1 MQAGLVE
8 TAVAQLHSCSTARL
22 PGCSAAQLSHL
33 TCSLRQ
39 DQAIQSAHAA
49 DAAAAAQPYC
59 RCRRCVSLTFNFNR
73 FQHLQADKWKTIE
86 GKPISAS
93 LHHAVEA
100 MVGQM
105 NSGIATLPALQ
116 NQR

>member
-1 MQAGLVE
+1 M
-8 TAVAQLHSCSTARL
+8 
-22 PGCSAAQLSHL
+22 
-33 TCSLRQ
+33 
-39 DQAIQSAHAA
+39 D
-49 DAAAAAQPYC
+49 
-59 RCRRCVSLTFNFNR
+59 FNR

-93 LHHAVEA
+93 LHHTVEA

>member
-1 MQAGLVE
+1 MQ
-8 TAVAQLHSCSTARL
+8 TY
-22 PGCSAAQLSHL
+22 AAE
-33 TCSLRQ
+33 
-39 DQAIQSAHAA
+39 AA
-49 DAAAAAQPYC
+49 LDVVKSIC
-59 RCRRCVSLTFNFNR
+59 IV
-73 FQHLQADKWKTIE
+73 FQRLQADKWKTIE

-116 NQR
+116 TQR